1 MLQQENWFDA
11 NTSAEEKG
19 HHDLWTSKRE
29 KIDDKQE
36 THTKNGK
43 QKQNKSSWATPK
55 KHN

>member
-43 QKQNKSSWATPK
+43 QKQNKK
-55 KHN
+55 